1 MDLIAIGL
9 VILLLVVIMILQLA
23 SNQNF
28 KKKYKGLKNEFDQLG
43 IVVRRNQSINLSFP
57 VTYKTY
63 VIDKDRDYLFS
74 TSEHSFVPVIPQ
86 VGQKMS
92 FDAED
97 GYWEAIVS
105 SIHYHREQGSDS
117 IIIIYV
123 KDIKK
128 GNFPISEESIINAKQ
143 FLKK

>member
-63 VIDKDRDYLFS
+63 VIDIDRDYLFS

-97 GYWEAIVS
+97 GYWEATVS